1 VDHAI
6 HNTPVELD
14 SSDPNR
20 GECRQR
26 PVLIDFRSTEHLTRL
41 YAYPDAVGLV
51 PCKLVSIDQR
61 PELGNSII

>member
-1 VDHAI
+1 
-6 HNTPVELD
+6 
-14 SSDPNR
+14 
-20 GECRQR
+20 
-26 PVLIDFRSTEHLTRL
+26 VLIDFRSTEHLTRL